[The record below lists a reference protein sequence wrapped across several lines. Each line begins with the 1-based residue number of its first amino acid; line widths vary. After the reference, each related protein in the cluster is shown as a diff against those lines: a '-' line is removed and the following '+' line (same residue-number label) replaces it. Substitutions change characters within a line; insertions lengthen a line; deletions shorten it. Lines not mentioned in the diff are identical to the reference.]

1 MFLIIAFLGGM
12 ISLLSPCTLPVIPLL
27 FAGFQGQRRHLLA
40 LFTGMIVMFT
50 LVAMLVTVA
59 SEWIVNATLV
69 GRWVALLVLAI
80 AALALIFPQ
89 FAQRIAGPAVSAGNA
104 LNNRSTQTRGMLSA
118 FLAGLAVGLLWSPCA
133 GPILG
138 AIFSINIAGHSSI
151 TTGALLIAY
160 GGGCAL
166 MLALLAAG
174 GRTLMAPLR
183 AKSAL
188 MARLRQGAGV
198 VMLAT
203 VVFNATGLTT
213 ALKGANGLA
222 DNLENSLLSLAN
234 PSTAQPKLQPV
245 VQETPRSD
253 LPSLSGGTGWINGD
267 PVTPESLKGK
277 VVLIDFWT
285 WDCINCQHTLP
296 YVRDWANKYQS
307 QGLVVIGVHTPE
319 YPWEKPLSS
328 VKDAVNKW
336 QLPYRVVADNNYQI
350 WNAFG
355 NQYWPAHYYFDAKG
369 QLRYTSFGEGNYDKQ
384 EQVIQQLLKETR
396 T

>member
-27 FAGFQGQRRHLLA
+27 FAGLQGQCRHLFA
-40 LFTGMIVMFT
+40 LFAGMIVMFT
-50 LVAMLVTVA
+50 LVAMLVTAA

-198 VMLAT
+198 VMLAA
-203 VVFNATGLTT
+203 VVFNATGLTST
-213 ALKGANGLA
+213 LKGANGLA
-222 DNLENSLLSLAN
+222 DSLENSLLSLAK
-234 PSTAQPKLQPV
+234 PATAQPKLQPV

-384 EQVIQQLLKETR
+384 EQVIQQLLKEAR

>member
-27 FAGFQGQRRHLLA
+27 FAGFQGQRRHILA
-40 LFTGMIVMFT
+40 LFAGMIVMFT
-50 LVAMLVTVA
+50 LVAMAVTVA
-59 SEWIVNATLV
+59 SEWIAEATLI
-69 GRWVALLVLAI
+69 GRWVALVILAI
-80 AALALIFPQ
+80 AALSLISPS
-89 FAQRIAGPAVSAGNA
+89 FAQRIAWPAVSVGNV
-104 LNNRSTQTRGMLSA
+104 LNTRSGQTRGIASA

-138 AIFSINIAGHSSI
+138 AIFSINIAGHSAI
-151 TTGALLIAY
+151 ATGALLAAY
-160 GGGCAL
+160 GSGCAL
-166 MLALLAAG
+166 MLGLLIVG
-174 GRTLMAPLR
+174 GRKLVAPLR

-188 MARLRQGAGV
+188 MERLRQAAGG
-198 VMLAT
+198 VMLAA
-203 VVFNATGLTT
+203 VVLNATGVTSI
-213 ALKGANGLA
+213 LKGANGVA
-222 DNLENSLLSLAN
+222 DYLETSLLNLAK
-234 PSTAQPKLQPV
+234 PATTPVKLQPV
-245 VQETPRSD
+245 VMTEPSSQ

-267 PVTPESLKGK
+267 SVTSESLRGK

-296 YVRDWANKYQS
+296 HVRDWATKYQS

-328 VKDAVNKW
+328 VKNAVNKW
-336 QLPYRVVADNNYQI
+336 QLPYRVMTDNNYQI

-369 QLRYTSFGEGNYDKQ
+369 QLRYTSFGEGNYEQQ
-384 EQVIQQLLKETR
+384 EKVIQQLLKEAR
-396 T
+396 S

>member
-40 LFTGMIVMFT
+40 LFAGMILMFT

-69 GRWVALLVLAI
+69 GRWIALLVLAI

-198 VMLAT
+198 VMLAA
-203 VVFNATGLTT
+203 VVFNATGLTST
-213 ALKGANGLA
+213 LKGANGLA
-222 DNLENSLLSLAN
+222 DSLENSLLSLAK
-234 PSTAQPKLQPV
+234 PATTQPKLQPV
-245 VQETPRSD
+245 VQEAPRSD

-384 EQVIQQLLKETR
+384 EQVIQQLLKEAR

>member
-40 LFTGMIVMFT
+40 LFAGMIVMFT

-213 ALKGANGLA
+213 TLKGANGLA
-222 DNLENSLLSLAN
+222 DSLENSLLSLAK

-384 EQVIQQLLKETR
+384 EQVIQQLLKEAR

>member
-27 FAGFQGQRRHLLA
+27 FAGFQGQRRHILALLA
-40 LFTGMIVMFT
+40 GMIVMFT
-50 LVAMLVTVA
+50 LVALVATAA
-59 SEWIVNATLV
+59 SSWIAQATIA
-69 GRWVALLVLAI
+69 GRWVALVVLAI
-80 AALALIFPQ
+80 AALALIFPT
-89 FAQRIAGPAVSAGNA
+89 FAQRIAGPAVSAGNL
-104 LNNRSTQTRGMLSA
+104 LNTRSGQTRGMISA

-138 AIFSINIAGHSSI
+138 AIFSLNIAGHSAI
-151 TTGALLIAY
+151 ATGALLAAY
-160 GGGCAL
+160 GSGCAL
-166 MLALLAAG
+166 MLGLLVAG

-183 AKSAL
+183 ARSAL
-188 MARLRQGAGV
+188 MERLRKGAGV

-203 VVFNATGLTT
+203 VAFNATGMTSV
-213 ALKGANGLA
+213 LKGANGVT
-222 DNLENSLLSLAN
+222 DRLENSLLSLAK
-234 PSTAQPKLQPV
+234 PTTTPVKLQPV
-245 VQETPRSD
+245 VMTEPSSQ

-267 PVTPESLKGK
+267 PVTSDSLRGK

-296 YVRDWANKYQS
+296 YVRDWAKKYQA

-319 YPWEKPLSS
+319 YPWEKPLAS
-328 VKDAVNKW
+328 VQKAVTKW
-336 QLPYRVVADNNYQI
+336 QLPYRVVTDNNYQI

-369 QLRYTSFGEGNYDKQ
+369 QLRYTSFGEGNYDQQ
-384 EQVIQQLLKETR
+384 EKVIQQLLKEAR
-396 T
+396 S

>member
-27 FAGFQGQRRHLLA
+27 FAGFQGQRRHILA
-40 LFTGMIVMFT
+40 LFAGMIVMFT
-50 LVAMLVTVA
+50 LVAMAVTVA
-59 SEWIVNATLV
+59 SEWIAEATII
-69 GRWVALLVLAI
+69 GRWVALVILAI
-80 AALALIFPQ
+80 AALSLISPS
-89 FAQRIAGPAVSAGNA
+89 FARRIAQPAVSVGNA
-104 LNNRSTQTRGMLSA
+104 LNTRSGQTRGIASA

-138 AIFSINIAGHSSI
+138 AIFSINIAGNSAI
-151 TTGALLIAY
+151 ATGALLAAY
-160 GGGCAL
+160 GSGCAL
-166 MLALLAAG
+166 MLGLLIIG
-174 GRTLMAPLR
+174 GRKLMAPLR

-188 MARLRQGAGV
+188 MERLRKAAGG
-198 VMLAT
+198 VMLAA
-203 VVFNATGLTT
+203 VALNATGVTSI
-213 ALKGANGLA
+213 LKGANGVA
-222 DNLENSLLSLAN
+222 DYLETSLLNLAK
-234 PSTAQPKLQPV
+234 PATTPVKLQPV
-245 VQETPRSD
+245 VMAEPSSQ

-267 PVTPESLKGK
+267 SVTSESLRGK

-296 YVRDWANKYQS
+296 HVRDWATKYQS

-328 VKDAVNKW
+328 VKNAVNKW
-336 QLPYRVVADNNYQI
+336 QLPYRVVTDNNYQI

-369 QLRYTSFGEGNYDKQ
+369 QLRYTSFGEGNYEQQ
-384 EQVIQQLLKETR
+384 EKVIQQLLKEAR
-396 T
+396 S

>member
-40 LFTGMIVMFT
+40 LFAGMIVMFT
-50 LVAMLVTVA
+50 LVAMAVTFA
-59 SEWIVNATLV
+59 SEWIAEATII
-69 GRWVALLVLAI
+69 GRWVALVILAI
-80 AALALIFPQ
+80 AALSLISPS
-89 FAQRIAGPAVSAGNA
+89 FAQRIAQPAVSAGNI
-104 LNNRSTQTRGMLSA
+104 LNTRSGQTRGISSA

-138 AIFSINIAGHSSI
+138 AIFSINIAGSSAI
-151 TTGALLIAY
+151 ATGVLLAAY
-160 GGGCAL
+160 GSGCAL
-166 MLALLAAG
+166 MLGLLIIG
-174 GRTLMAPLR
+174 GRKLMAPLR

-188 MARLRQGAGV
+188 MERLRQAAGG
-198 VMLAT
+198 VMLAA
-203 VVFNATGLTT
+203 VALNATGVTSI
-213 ALKGANGLA
+213 LKGANGVA
-222 DNLENSLLSLAN
+222 DHLETSLLNLAK
-234 PSTAQPKLQPV
+234 PATTPVKLQPV
-245 VQETPRSD
+245 VMAEPSSQ

-267 PVTPESLKGK
+267 SVTSESLRGK

-296 YVRDWANKYQS
+296 HVRDWATKYQS

-328 VKDAVNKW
+328 VKNAVNKW
-336 QLPYRVVADNNYQI
+336 QLPYRVLTDNNYQI

-369 QLRYTSFGEGNYDKQ
+369 QLRYTSFGEGNYEQQ
-384 EQVIQQLLKETR
+384 EKVIQQLLKEAR
-396 T
+396 S

>member
-1 MFLIIAFLGGM
+1 MFLIVAFLGGM

-40 LFTGMIVMFT
+40 LFSGMIVMFT

-104 LNNRSTQTRGMLSA
+104 LNNRSTQTRGMVSA

-222 DNLENSLLSLAN
+222 DSLENSLLSLAK
-234 PSTAQPKLQPV
+234 PSAAQPKLQPV

-384 EQVIQQLLKETR
+384 EQVIQQLLKEAR

>member
-27 FAGFQGQRRHLLA
+27 FAGFQGQRRHILALLA
-40 LFTGMIVMFT
+40 GMIVMFT
-50 LVAMLVTVA
+50 LVALVATAA
-59 SEWIVNATLV
+59 SSWIAQATIA
-69 GRWVALLVLAI
+69 GRWVALVVLAI
-80 AALALIFPQ
+80 AALALIFPT
-89 FAQRIAGPAVSAGNA
+89 FAQRIAGPAVSAGNL
-104 LNNRSTQTRGMLSA
+104 LNTRSGQTRGMISA

-138 AIFSINIAGHSSI
+138 AIFSLNIAGHSAI
-151 TTGALLIAY
+151 ATGGLLAAY
-160 GGGCAL
+160 GSGCAL
-166 MLALLAAG
+166 MLGLLVAG

-183 AKSAL
+183 ARSAL
-188 MARLRQGAGV
+188 MERLRKGAGV

-203 VVFNATGLTT
+203 VAFNATGMTSV
-213 ALKGANGLA
+213 LKGANGVA
-222 DNLENSLLSLAN
+222 DRLENSLLSLAK
-234 PSTAQPKLQPV
+234 PTTTPVKLQPV
-245 VQETPRSD
+245 VMTEPSSQ

-267 PVTPESLKGK
+267 PVTSDSLRGK

-296 YVRDWANKYQS
+296 YVRDWAKKYQS

-319 YPWEKPLSS
+319 YPWEKPLAS
-328 VKDAVNKW
+328 VQKAVTKW
-336 QLPYRVVADNNYQI
+336 QLPYRVVTDNNYQI

-369 QLRYTSFGEGNYDKQ
+369 QLRYTSFGEGNYDQQ
-384 EQVIQQLLKETR
+384 EKVIQQLLKEAR
-396 T
+396 S